1 MQDLL
6 FSIGGFILAIGI
18 LVTVHEYGH
27 YLAARLCNV
36 KVLKFSVGFGKSLW
50 SKVSGKDQ
58 TEYVIAAIPLGG
70 YVKMLDEIE
79 TQVEDHQKHRAFN
92 NQPLLNRC
100 FIVAAGPIA
109 NFLFAI
115 VAYAAVNMLGQ
126 QGLEPV
132 IEHVRENSHSQQV
145 GFQTG
150 DKIISIDGRQH
161 QHWDDNR
168 LYLLNRA
175 LTKST
180 VDFEV
185 ESSAGEI
192 FTKSIDF
199 NILENW
205 QPSQSLLE
213 SVLGLYP
220 LNTQL
225 DAIVGSVSP
234 DSPASRA
241 GLQVDDKIVS
251 IDAQPVNSWQNL
263 VAYVSS
269 RPNQQVKITVE
280 RAQGLTQVLD
290 VDIEAKQVNG
300 SEIGRIGIGNKPVD
314 IPEQKIVDVNHSM
327 LGAFTAGVD
336 NTWQMSA
343 LTVRMLWKMLKLE
356 VSPKNI
362 SGPITIAEYAGKT
375 AQVGLNSFLLFLA
388 VISISLGIINLMPI
402 PMLDGGHL
410 LMYIAEAI
418 KGGPLSETSMIIGQ
432 KIGLL
437 ILGAL
442 MFLAFYNDLARLVQ

>member
-1 MQDLL
+1 MQDLI
-6 FSIGGFILAIGI
+6 FSIGGFVLAIGI

-27 YLAARLCNV
+27 YLAARFCDV
-36 KVLKFSVGFGKSLW
+36 KVLRFSVGFGKPLW
-50 SKVSGKDQ
+50 SRVSGKDQ

-70 YVKMLDEIE
+70 YVKMLDEME
-79 TQVEDHQKHRAFN
+79 SQVDEKEKHRAFN
-92 NQPLLNRC
+92 NQPLLNRS
-100 FIVAAGPIA
+100 FIVAAGPAA

-115 VAYAAVNMLGQ
+115 VAYAAVNMIGQ

-132 IEHVRENSHSQQV
+132 IEYVQEESHAERL
-145 GFQTG
+145 GFQPG
-150 DKIISIDGRQH
+150 DKIRSIDGRPH

-175 LTKST
+175 LVKST
-180 VDFEV
+180 AKFEV
-185 ESSAGEI
+185 ESNSGQI
-192 FTKSIDF
+192 SNIIVDF
-199 NILENW
+199 AILENW
-205 QPSQSLLE
+205 QPTQPLLE

-225 DAIVGSVSP
+225 ETIIGSISP
-234 DSPASRA
+234 DTPASRA
-241 GLQVDDKIVS
+241 GLRVDDKIVA
-251 IDAQPVNSWQNL
+251 IDDQPITSWQNL
-263 VAYVSS
+263 VSYVSS
-269 RPNQQVKITVE
+269 RANQQITITVE
-280 RAQGLTQVLD
+280 RAQGSIENLN

-300 SEIGRIGIGNKPVD
+300 VEIGRIGIGNKPAA
-314 IPEQKIVDVNHSM
+314 IPEEKIVDIDYSP
-327 LGAFTAGVD
+327 LSAISRGID
-336 NTWQMSA
+336 NTWQMSL

-375 AQVGLNSFLLFLA
+375 AQVGLISFLLFLA
-388 VISISLGIINLMPI
+388 VISISLGIINLLPI

-418 KGGPLSETSMIIGQ
+418 KGSPPSETSMIIGQ

>member
-1 MQDLL
+1 MQDLI

-27 YLAARLCNV
+27 YLAARLCDV
-36 KVLKFSVGFGKSLW
+36 KVLRFSVGFGKSLW

-58 TEYVIAAIPLGG
+58 TEYTIAAIPLGG
-70 YVKMLDEIE
+70 YVKMLDE
-79 TQVEDHQKHRAFN
+79 VEGEVDESEKHRAFN
-92 NQPLLNRC
+92 NQPLLNRS
-100 FIVAAGPIA
+100 FIVAAGPMA

-115 VAYAAVNMLGQ
+115 FAYTVVNLLGQ

-132 IEHVRENSHSQQV
+132 AEFVKDDSHAQQV
-145 GFQTG
+145 GFQSG
-150 DKIISIDGRQH
+150 DRILSVDGRSH

-185 ESSAGEI
+185 ESISDEI
-192 FTKSIDF
+192 TIKTVDF
-199 NILENW
+199 GRLDNW
-205 QPSQSLLE
+205 QPSQSLME

-220 LNTQL
+220 LNTQV
-225 DAIVGSVSP
+225 DTIIGSVLP
-234 DSPASRA
+234 DGPASRA
-241 GLQVDDKIVS
+241 GLQVDDKILMVDNQTTS
-251 IDAQPVNSWQNL
+251 NWQQL

-269 RPNQQVKITVE
+269 RPNQQIQVTVE
-280 RAQGLTQVLD
+280 RSQGLVETLNVE
-290 VDIEAKQVNG
+290 IEAKELNG
-300 SEIGRIGIGNKPVD
+300 SEIGRIGIGNKPAE
-314 IPEQKIVDVNHSM
+314 IPPNKIIDVNHS
-327 LGAFTAGVD
+327 LISSITSGID
-336 NTWQMSA
+336 NTWQMSV
-343 LTVRMLWKMLKLE
+343 LTLRMLWKMLKLE

-410 LMYIAEAI
+410 MMYIAEAV
-418 KGGPLSETSMIIGQ
+418 KGSPLSETSMIIGQ

>member
-27 YLAARLCNV
+27 YLAARLCDV
-36 KVLKFSVGFGKSLW
+36 KVLRFSVGFGKSLW

-58 TEYVIAAIPLGG
+58 TEYTIAAIPLGG
-70 YVKMLDEIE
+70 YVKMLDE
-79 TQVEDHQKHRAFN
+79 VEGEVDPAEKHRAFN
-92 NQPLLNRC
+92 NQPLLNRS
-100 FIVAAGPIA
+100 FIVIAGPLA

-115 VAYAAVNMLGQ
+115 FAYAIVNLLGQ

-132 IEHVRENSHSQQV
+132 AEYVKDDSYAQQV
-145 GFQTG
+145 GFQSG
-150 DKIISIDGRQH
+150 DKIVAIDGREH

-185 ESSAGEI
+185 ESIGGDMTNKTVD
-192 FTKSIDF
+192 FT
-199 NILENW
+199 ILENW
-205 QPSQSLLE
+205 QPSQPLLE

-225 DAIVGSVSP
+225 DAIIGSVSP

-241 GLQVDDKIVS
+241 GLQIDDKIVS
-251 IDAQPVNSWQNL
+251 IDNQAMTDWQNL
-263 VAYVSS
+263 VTYVSS
-269 RPNQQVKITVE
+269 RPDQLVKVTVE
-280 RAQGLTQVLD
+280 RAQGRLETLD
-290 VDIEAKQVNG
+290 VEIEAKQVNG
-300 SEIGRIGIGNKPVD
+300 NVIGRIGIGNKPAE
-314 IPEQKIVDVNHSM
+314 IPAEKIVDVDHSP
-327 LGAFTAGVD
+327 LSALTSGID
-336 NTWQMSA
+336 STWQMSA
-343 LTVRMLWKMLKLE
+343 LTLRMLWKMLKLE

-410 LMYIAEAI
+410 LMYIAEAV
-418 KGGPLSETSMIIGQ
+418 KGSPLSETSMIVGQ

>member
-1 MQDLL
+1 M
-6 FSIGGFILAIGI
+6 AIGI

-36 KVLKFSVGFGKSLW
+36 KVLRFSVGFGKSLW

-79 TQVEDHQKHRAFN
+79 SEVDAKEKHRAFN
-92 NQPLLNRC
+92 NQSLLNRS
-100 FIVAAGPIA
+100 FIVSAGPIA

-115 VAYAAVNMLGQ
+115 VAYAAVNMMGQ

-132 IEHVRENSHSQQV
+132 VEYVKDGSYAQQA
-145 GFQTG
+145 GFQSG
-150 DKIISIDGRQH
+150 DKILSIDAREH

-180 VDFEV
+180 ADFEV
-185 ESSAGEI
+185 ESNNGNI
-192 FTKSIDF
+192 NIVTVDF
-199 NILENW
+199 SVLDSW
-205 QPSQSLLE
+205 QPSQALLE

-225 DAIVGSVSP
+225 EPIIGSISP

-241 GLQVDDKIVS
+241 GFQIDDKIVS
-251 IDAQPVNSWQNL
+251 IDGQPMTDWQNL

-269 RPNQQVKITVE
+269 RPNQQIKITVE
-280 RAQGLTQVLD
+280 RAQGSLKTLD
-290 VDIEAKQVNG
+290 VDVQATQVNG
-300 SEIGRIGIGNKPVD
+300 AEIGRIGVGNKPVD
-314 IPEQKIVDVNHSM
+314 IPQEKIVDVNHSIISAIT
-327 LGAFTAGVD
+327 GGID

-375 AQVGLNSFLLFLA
+375 AQVGLKSFLLFLA

-418 KGGPLSETSMIIGQ
+418 KGSPLSETSMIIGQ

>member
-27 YLAARLCNV
+27 FLAARLCNV
-36 KVLKFSVGFGKSLW
+36 KVLRFSVGFGRPLW
-50 SKVSGKDQ
+50 SRVSGADQ

-70 YVKMLDEIE
+70 YVKMLDEME
-79 TQVEDHQKHRAFN
+79 TEVDASEKQRAFN
-92 NQPLLNRC
+92 NQPLINRA
-100 FIVAAGPIA
+100 FIVSAGPLA
-109 NFLFAI
+109 NFLFA
-115 VAYAAVNMLGQ
+115 VAAYALVNILGQ
-126 QGLEPV
+126 QGLQPV
-132 IEHVRENSHSQQV
+132 VEHVKENSYAQQV
-145 GFQTG
+145 GFVTG
-150 DKIISIDGRQH
+150 DKIVSIDGRRH
-161 QHWDDNR
+161 RHWDDNR

-175 LTKST
+175 LTRST
-180 VDFEV
+180 TEFEV
-185 ESSAGEI
+185 ESFSGEVS
-192 FTKSIDF
+192 TRRIDF
-199 NILENW
+199 ALLENW
-205 QPSQSLLE
+205 QPSQALLE

-220 LNTQL
+220 LNLQL
-225 DAIVGSVSP
+225 DATIGSVSQG
-234 DSPASRA
+234 SPASRA
-241 GLQVDDKIVS
+241 GLQIDDRILS
-251 IDAQPVNSWQNL
+251 IDDQPVTDWQNL

-269 RPNQQVKITVE
+269 RPNQQVRITVE
-280 RAQGLTQVLD
+280 RAGGSVETFA

-300 SEIGRIGIGNKPVD
+300 TEIGRIGIGNKPAEIPQDKIIDIDYSPVD
-314 IPEQKIVDVNHSM
+314 AVA
-327 LGAFTAGVD
+327 GAID
-336 NTWQMSA
+336 NTWQMSV
-343 LTVRMLWKMLKLE
+343 LTVRMLWKMLRLE

-388 VISISLGIINLMPI
+388 VISISLGIINLLPI

-410 LMYIAEAI
+410 LLYIAEAI
-418 KGGPLSETSMIIGQ
+418 KGSPVSEASMIIGQ

>member
-1 MQDLL
+1 MQNLI

-36 KVLKFSVGFGKSLW
+36 KVLRFSVGFGKSLW
-50 SKVSGKDQ
+50 SRVSGKDQ

-70 YVKMLDEIE
+70 YVKMLDEME
-79 TQVEDHQKHRAFN
+79 AEVAEDQKHRAFN
-92 NQPLLNRC
+92 NQPLANRS
-100 FIVAAGPIA
+100 FIVAAGPFA

-115 VAYAAVNMLGQ
+115 VAYTAVNLLGQ

-132 IEHVRENSHSQQV
+132 VEHVKDNSYSQQV
-145 GFQTG
+145 GFQAG
-150 DKIISIDGRQH
+150 DRIVSIDGRGH

-180 VDFEV
+180 VDFEI
-185 ESSAGEI
+185 ESNVGER
-192 FTKSIDF
+192 TSLTVDF
-199 NILENW
+199 SILENW

-213 SVLGLYP
+213 SMLGLYP
-220 LNTQL
+220 LNTRL
-225 DAIVGSVSP
+225 EAIIGSVSP

-251 IDAQPVNSWQNL
+251 IDDQPMSNWQNL

-280 RAQGLTQVLD
+280 RGQGIFQTLD
-290 VDIEAKQVNG
+290 VEIEAKQVNG
-300 SEIGRIGIGNKPVD
+300 SEIGRIGVGNKPFD
-314 IPEQKIVDVNHSM
+314 IPDEKIVDVKHS
-327 LGAFTAGVD
+327 LLSSITAGVD

-388 VISISLGIINLMPI
+388 VISISLGIINLLPI

-418 KGGPLSETSMIIGQ
+418 KGSPLSENSMIIGQ

>member
-1 MQDLL
+1 MQNLI
-6 FSIGGFILAIGI
+6 FSIGGFLVAIGI

-36 KVLKFSVGFGKSLW
+36 KVLRFSVGFGKPLW
-50 SKVSGKDQ
+50 SRVSGKDQ
-58 TEYVIAAIPLGG
+58 TEYVVAAIPLGG
-70 YVKMLDEIE
+70 YVKMLDEME
-79 TQVEDHQKHRAFN
+79 TEVAQDQKHRAFN
-92 NQPLLNRC
+92 NQSLIKRT
-100 FIVAAGPIA
+100 FIVSAGPLA
-109 NFLFAI
+109 NFIFAI
-115 VAYAAVNMLGQ
+115 FAYMAVNLLGQ

-132 IEHVRENSHSQQV
+132 VEHVKQDSYAQQL
-145 GFQTG
+145 GFQEG
-150 DKIISIDGRQH
+150 DSIVSIDGRKH

-168 LYLLNRA
+168 FYLLNRA
-175 LTKST
+175 LTKSAVDFQVQSRNGENAILT
-180 VDFEV
+180 VDF
-185 ESSAGEI
+185 S
-192 FTKSIDF
+192 
-199 NILENW
+199 ILENW
-205 QPSQSLLE
+205 QPSQALLE

-225 DAIVGSVSP
+225 EAIVGSILP

-241 GLQVDDKIVS
+241 GLQIDDKIVS
-251 IDAQPVNSWQNL
+251 VDGQPVTNWQNL
-263 VAYVSS
+263 VSYISS
-269 RPNQQVKITVE
+269 RPNQLVTIGVE
-280 RAQGLTQVLD
+280 RAQAGLQMLD
-290 VDIEAKQVNG
+290 VEIEAKEVNG
-300 SEIGRIGIGNKPVD
+300 VEIGRMGVGNKPVE
-314 IPEQKIVDVNHSM
+314 IPEQKIVDISHSFGSA
-327 LGAFTAGVD
+327 LAGGID
-336 NTWQMSA
+336 NTWQMSI

-388 VISISLGIINLMPI
+388 VISISLGIINLLPI

-410 LMYIAEAI
+410 LMYLAEAV
-418 KGGPLSETSMIIGQ
+418 KGSPLSENSMIIGQ

>member
-1 MQDLL
+1 MQDLI

-36 KVLKFSVGFGKSLW
+36 KVLRFSVGFGKPLW
-50 SKVSGKDQ
+50 SKVCGKDQ
-58 TEYVIAAIPLGG
+58 TEYVLAAIPLGG

-79 TQVEDHQKHRAFN
+79 SEVGANEKHRAFN
-92 NQPLLNRC
+92 NQSLLNRSI
-100 FIVAAGPIA
+100 IVSAGPIA

-115 VAYAAVNMLGQ
+115 VAYALVNILGQ

-132 IEHVRENSHSQQV
+132 VEYVKEDSYAQQA
-145 GFQTG
+145 GFQSA
-150 DKIISIDGRQH
+150 DRILSIDGREH
-161 QHWDDNR
+161 RHWDDNR

-175 LTKST
+175 LTKSNT
-180 VDFEV
+180 DFEV
-185 ESSAGEI
+185 ESSGGNI
-192 FTKSIDF
+192 TTITVDF
-199 NILENW
+199 SRLDNW
-205 QPSQSLLE
+205 QPSEALLE

-220 LNTQL
+220 LNPQIE
-225 DAIVGSVSP
+225 AIIGSISP

-241 GLQVDDKIVS
+241 GLEVDDRIVS
-251 IDAQPVNSWQNL
+251 IDELPMTGWRDL

-269 RPNQQVKITVE
+269 RPGQNINITVE
-280 RAQGLTQVLD
+280 RGQGSLVTLNVNIQPK
-290 VDIEAKQVNG
+290 EVNG
-300 SEIGRIGIGNKPVD
+300 AEIGRIGIGNKPVD
-314 IPEQKIVDVNHSM
+314 IPEQKIIDVDHS
-327 LGAFTAGVD
+327 LVSAITGGFD
-336 NTWQMSA
+336 STWQMST

-388 VISISLGIINLMPI
+388 VISISLGIINLLPI

>member
-1 MQDLL
+1 MQDFI

-36 KVLKFSVGFGKSLW
+36 KVLRFSVGFGKSLW
-50 SKVSGKDQ
+50 SKVSGEDQ
-58 TEYVIAAIPLGG
+58 TEYTVAAIPLGG
-70 YVKMLDEIE
+70 YVKMLDEGE
-79 TQVEDHQKHRAFN
+79 GDVDPAEKHRAFN
-92 NQPLLNRC
+92 NQPLLNRA
-100 FIVAAGPIA
+100 FIVIAGPLA

-115 VAYAAVNMLGQ
+115 FAYTVVNLLGQ

-132 IEHVRENSHSQQV
+132 AEYVKADSYAQQV
-145 GFQTG
+145 GFESG
-150 DKIISIDGRQH
+150 DKIMAIDERRH

-175 LTKST
+175 LTKSI
-180 VDFEV
+180 VSFEV
-185 ESSAGEI
+185 ESSGGEVS
-192 FTKSIDF
+192 TKSVDF
-199 NILENW
+199 NILDNW

-225 DAIVGSVSP
+225 EAVIGSVSP

-241 GLQVDDKIVS
+241 GLQIDDKIVS
-251 IDAQPVNSWQNL
+251 IDDQPVTNWQNL

-269 RPNQQVKITVE
+269 RPDQTVSVRVE
-280 RAQGLTQVLD
+280 RAQGTQVLD
-290 VDIEAKQVNG
+290 VQIEAKQING
-300 SEIGRIGIGNKPVD
+300 SVIGRIGIGNKPAE
-314 IPEQKIVDVNHSM
+314 IPQHKIVDVGHSVFSAVTS
-327 LGAFTAGVD
+327 GID
-336 NTWQMSA
+336 STWQMSA

-388 VISISLGIINLMPI
+388 VISISLGIINLLPI

-410 LMYIAEAI
+410 MMYIAEAV
-418 KGGPLSETSMIIGQ
+418 KGGPLSETSMIVGQ